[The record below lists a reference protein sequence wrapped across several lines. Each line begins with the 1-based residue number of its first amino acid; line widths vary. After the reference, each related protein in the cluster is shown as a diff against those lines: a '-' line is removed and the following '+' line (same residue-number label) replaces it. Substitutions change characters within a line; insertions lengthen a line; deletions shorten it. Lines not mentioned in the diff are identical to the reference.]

1 MEKTNE
7 TILIVED
14 DPFLNSTIGHY
25 LKEEGFIIDTV
36 DEGETA
42 FQKIKENDYKIILLD
57 LIIPKKNGFEIL
69 KDLKKIG
76 RLKTPIIVFSNLSQ
90 VEDEKEALEL
100 GASAYYVKHNVSL
113 KELIKIIKKF
123 TN

>member
-1 MEKTNE
+1 MENNSE

-25 LKEEGFIIDTV
+25 LREEGFEVDTA
-36 DEGETA
+36 DEGEAA
-42 FQKIKENDYKIILLD
+42 FQKIKENKYKIILLD

-69 KDLKKIG
+69 KDLKKENQ
-76 RLKTPIIVFSNLSQ
+76 LKAPIIVFSNLSQ

-113 KELIKIIKKF
+113 KELTKIIKKF
-123 TN
+123 AN